1 MQNTKFNGEE
11 VNIWSSAV
19 LSGQST
25 HCCKQMEIKT
35 PELEPGTR
43 FDGFGY
49 LVLSGAGTDMSQNP
63 VMFSV
68 QFRTSNPSAT
78 ILKIAKSDESVVYMI
93 YLNRGQVTI
102 DYRINDLSRV
112 RISSGKSYSNGKW
125 VQVGYCLTSF
135 YVTVGI
141 NVRNASWNAH
151 SKYTLFNVP
160 IQKCLLM
167 VILWSQERER
177 EMFYLTTHSTHFIY
191 GYMASDIWLRT
202 ILIVRK
208 ETRCC
213 HIGYSYRLT
222 ARVLLYAASHRQDST
237 YHGLCYTNRGALA
250 GTRN

>member
-1 MQNTKFNGEE
+1 MGCMQNTKFNGEE

-102 DYRINDLSRV
+102 DIRINDLSRV
-112 RISSGKSYSNGKW
+112 RISSGNSYSNGKW

-135 YVTVGI
+135 YITVGI
-141 NVRNASWNAH
+141 NVWRERNV
-151 SKYTLFNVP
+151 LFNDA
-160 IQKCLLM
+160 LNT
-167 VILWSQERER
+167 
-177 EMFYLTTHSTHFIY
+177 FYLCLYGVRHMVKDHSDSDCCKSKRVAHVVAAFLSCYMY
-191 GYMASDIWLRT
+191 G
-202 ILIVRK
+202 
-208 ETRCC
+208 
-213 HIGYSYRLT
+213 
-222 ARVLLYAASHRQDST
+222 LLP
-237 YHGLCYTNRGALA
+237 
-250 GTRN
+250 